1 MRRFIALCAPAA
13 AALLGVLAASPA
25 VPSDRATTV
34 RFPPGATSITLR
46 GAIRG
51 YSGVD
56 YLFDARAGQT
66 LQMLFSPSSRSC
78 YFNVWEPGASQAA
91 HVGSFGSNEF
101 GKTLAL
107 SGVYQAQVYLMRSAA
122 RRDVPLQSLDRN
134 HRSARR
140 CQRRRVRS
148 DHAGHVQGRGGAD
161 VRGRAPKNLARRRHA
176 RSDGFPHRLDRRQG
190 AGGRQEVALP
200 LQKRSVLRPHH
211 GDRAGRRIG
220 RGRDQTGDVPHW
232 RRRSI
237 EPCPV
242 VTFLLALV
250 ECGLPLMRVAP
261 S

>member
-34 RFPPGATSITLR
+34 RFPPGATSITLK

-78 YFNVWEPGASQAA
+78 YFNVREPGASQAA

-122 RRDVPLQSLDRN
+122 RRAETCRYSLSIEITGAPGGVSAGVSDQIMRDTCKGEAAQMYGVEPRRISPGVVTPDPTGFRIDSTADKGPEGVKIVALAIGPSTTSWRPCRTAN
-134 HRSARR
+134 RSRKGPN
-140 CQRRRVRS
+140 RRRS
-148 DHAGHVQGRGGAD
+148 
-161 VRGRAPKNLARRRHA
+161 
-176 RSDGFPHRLDRRQG
+176 
-190 AGGRQEVALP
+190 
-200 LQKRSVLRPHH
+200 
-211 GDRAGRRIG
+211 
-220 RGRDQTGDVPHW
+220 HW